1 MTPTTSQI
9 IIKNSL
15 SGKKELFDPLVAGK
29 VGMYVCGPTVYGEPH
44 LGHARSAITFD
55 IVYRYFK
62 FLGYKVRYVRNITD
76 VGHLEDEV
84 NEVGEDKIAKKARLE
99 QLEPMEVAQHY
110 TNLYRDMMGKLN
122 VLPPS
127 IEPTASGHIVE
138 QIAMIEQILANGLA
152 YESEGSVYMDVLKY
166 AEKYH
171 YGQLSGRVLEDL
183 LAGSRAL
190 DGQDQKKHPADFA
203 LWKKADDAHLMKW
216 SSPWGVG
223 FPGWHI
229 ECSAM
234 SIKYLG
240 LPFDIHGGGMDLKFP
255 HHEAEIAQSH
265 AAFGQA
271 PVRYWMHNNMV
282 TLDGQKMA
290 KSKGNFIALGQMF
303 SGDHPLLDK
312 AYSPMTLRFVMLQA
326 HYGSTIDF
334 SNQSMKAAEV
344 ACGKL
349 LKGQTLIDGLKADA
363 SKAVDEAL
371 SARIAQ
377 TCQRCYDTMSDDFNT
392 AETIASLFELLRLA
406 NKLTQDQLNISVE
419 TLALLKNTYHGFLNE
434 VMGIY
439 DETANSAQDELFP
452 EVMDILI
459 EVRQQARA
467 NKDFAF
473 SDYIRDR
480 LAHVGIKVNDDKESA
495 TYETE
500 RS

>member
-1 MTPTTSQI
+1 MNERTVH
-9 IIKNSL
+9 IKNSL
-15 SGKKELFDPLVAGK
+15 SGEKEPFAPIVKGK

-55 IVYRYFK
+55 IVNRYFR
-62 FLGYKVRYVRNITD
+62 FLGYQVRYVRNITD
-76 VGHLEDEV
+76 VGHLEDEL
-84 NEVGEDKIAKKARLE
+84 NGQGEDKIAKKARIE
-99 QLEPMEVAQHY
+99 QLEPMEVAQYY

-122 VLPPS
+122 VVPPS

-138 QIAMIEQILANGLA
+138 QIEMIEQIIANGFA
-152 YESEGSVYMDVLKY
+152 YESDGSVYLDVVKY

-171 YGQLSGRVLEDL
+171 YGQLSGRVLDDL

-190 DGQDQKKHPADFA
+190 DGQDEKKNPADFA
-203 LWKKADDAHLMKW
+203 LWKKADAAHLMQW
-216 SSPWGVG
+216 RSPWGMG

-265 AAFGQA
+265 AAFDRA
-271 PVRYWMHNNMV
+271 PVHYWMHNNMV

-290 KSKGNFIALGQMF
+290 KSKGNFISLGQMF
-303 SGDHPLLDK
+303 SGDHPLLEK
-312 AYSPMTLRFVMLQA
+312 AYSPVTLRFLILQA

-334 SNQSMKAAEV
+334 SNQAIKAAET

-349 LKGQTLIDGLKADA
+349 LKGLKLIDGLQVNAAENIDN
-363 SKAVDEAL
+363 DL
-371 SARIAQ
+371 SARIRS
-377 TCQRCYDTMSDDFNT
+377 TCESCYENMDDDFNT

-406 NKLTQDQLNISVE
+406 HKITQDPGCVSTE
-419 TLALLKNTYHGFLNE
+419 TLSTLQTTYRGFLTDVLGIQNE
-434 VMGIY
+434 
-439 DETANSAQDELFP
+439 TKTSSQDELFP

-467 NKDFAF
+467 QKDFAF

-480 LAHVGIKVNDDKESA
+480 LATIGIQVNDDKESA
-495 TYETE
+495 TYET
-500 RS
+500 SKNL